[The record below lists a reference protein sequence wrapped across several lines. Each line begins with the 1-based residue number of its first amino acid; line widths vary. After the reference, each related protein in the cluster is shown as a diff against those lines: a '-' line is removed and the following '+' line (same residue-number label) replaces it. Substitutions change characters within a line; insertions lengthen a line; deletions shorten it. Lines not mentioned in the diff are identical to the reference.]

1 MKIDAS
7 ALKNNYGATSWQN
20 SQASLLGGSR
30 TFGVGATRFSVSAS
44 PVNTAEQFA
53 DLIAQK
59 SVSSKTAVQETQ
71 KGALENGQS
80 SKDPSE
86 LARALAE
93 ASNFIENEFGKDAAT
108 AFKGLVIANAGDQVT
123 EESLSKGLLQSIQFI
138 DRNFGFS
145 AGDKVMDHFNAN
157 LNNAMN
163 NHFENGLQ
171 EHFFA
176 TKPNTTAKINLSN
189 TFAKLNEEFGEGTAD
204 AIESLIN
211 QVMKDKGNSLSSFKE
226 GLDKALEK
234 AEEIHPG
241 ITAQAAPAAAGELM
255 DQIQNSGY
263 LKSPPKGSVLN
274 LSV

>member
-1 MKIDAS
+1 MQIDAS
-7 ALKNNYGATSWQN
+7 ALKSTYGATSWQD
-20 SQASLLGGSR
+20 SRASLLGGSR
-30 TFGVGATRFSVSAS
+30 TFGVGATRLNVSAP

-59 SVSSKTAVQETQ
+59 TVSSKTSGAEAQ

-86 LARALAE
+86 LAGALAE
-93 ASNFIENEFGKDAAT
+93 ASNFIESEFGKDAAT
-108 AFKGLVIANAGDQVT
+108 AFKGIVIANSGDTVT
-123 EESLSKGLLQSIQFI
+123 EESLSNGLLQSIQFI

-157 LNNAMN
+157 LNNVMN

-176 TKPNTTAKINLSN
+176 AKPGTAAKINLSN
-189 TFAKLNEEFGEGTAD
+189 TFAKLNEEFGTGTSE
-204 AIESLIN
+204 AIESMID
-211 QVMKDKGNSLSSFKE
+211 QIMKTKGNSLSSFKE
-226 GLDKALEK
+226 GLEKALEK
-234 AEEIHPG
+234 AEELHPG
-241 ITAQAAPAAAGELM
+241 ITAQAAPDAAGELM

-263 LKSPPKGSVLN
+263 LKPPAKGSVLN